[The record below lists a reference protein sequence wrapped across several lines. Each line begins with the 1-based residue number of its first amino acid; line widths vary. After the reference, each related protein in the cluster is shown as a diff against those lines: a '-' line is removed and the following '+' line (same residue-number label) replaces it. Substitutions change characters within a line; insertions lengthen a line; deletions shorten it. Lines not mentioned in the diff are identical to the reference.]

1 MHFNYSIIIFGFIS
15 FRGLIVG
22 MDQSSSKR
30 WSPLPYSSS
39 EEISSSTIKLNFPS
53 IFSSHTRL
61 SLAIVLKRSQY
72 GCLSFPADVHG
83 ALLSHHSTALH
94 EGRQKWSSKD
104 VFFLNIGDI
113 YFVGLSSFSMARR
126 QWGLRLQCAVRAV
139 ALSYPIS
146 LSLLRGNCAWSVV
159 DRNNGK
165 AWKKKNVAL
174 HQINFALATSKLRLF
189 IGNDKPGSL
198 MLSKEKH
205 YWLGLIDKWK
215 KNRNKQRRRPKTDA
229 IIIIISR

>member
-1 MHFNYSIIIFGFIS
+1 M
-15 FRGLIVG
+15 
-22 MDQSSSKR
+22 
-30 WSPLPYSSS
+30 
-39 EEISSSTIKLNFPS
+39 
-53 IFSSHTRL
+53 
-61 SLAIVLKRSQY
+61 
-72 GCLSFPADVHG
+72 
-83 ALLSHHSTALH
+83 
-94 EGRQKWSSKD
+94 
-104 VFFLNIGDI
+104 
-113 YFVGLSSFSMARR
+113 
-126 QWGLRLQCAVRAV
+126 
-139 ALSYPIS
+139 
-146 LSLLRGNCAWSVV
+146 V

-229 IIIIISR
+229 IIIYQDNGWPKFGTKWKAGLLKTASAISTDRTNEFYDKTDDWVLCDWPRRVHYWQMELNLRKEKSWASETFLIYDGNLSTPSVLNERVNQRKLAIITISNVSRVFNNYKRIMRQTS